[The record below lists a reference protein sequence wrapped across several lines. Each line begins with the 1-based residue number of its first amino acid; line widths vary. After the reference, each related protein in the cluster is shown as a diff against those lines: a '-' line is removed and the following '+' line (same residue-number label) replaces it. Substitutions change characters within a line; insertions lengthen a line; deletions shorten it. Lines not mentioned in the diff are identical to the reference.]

1 MRSAGAAPERYVRI
15 RSAKRATRS
24 HCRRSRSVRSRVS
37 DGWQPGYDRLTFRP
51 FGSPNDAAPVAGSRS

>member
-24 HCRRSRSVRSRVS
+24 RRRSRSVRSRVS
-37 DGWQPGYDRLTFRP
+37 DGRQPGYDRLTFRP